1 MSFEIM
7 GILNVTPDS
16 FYDGGKFDGTD
27 RAVARAMQMIG
38 EGADI
43 IDIGGE
49 STGPNSKTVSAE
61 EELRRVIPVIETMR
75 KYDKCDK
82 CNKYLSHLRIDSI
95 YRISVDT
102 YKSKV
107 AEAALDAG
115 AAMVN
120 DVTAGRGDPAMF
132 PLIAERRCMYIMMH
146 SKDDSPRT
154 TVESR
159 SYEDVLGTI
168 HDFFEERIGAAVQ
181 AGIAR
186 DQLILDPG
194 LGHFVSNDPQYSW
207 HILEHLEFLQDFGC
221 RILVSPSRKSFT
233 AEHQQQSPAERLPGT
248 LRATALA
255 IAHGVAIIRTHDVK
269 ETKAISP
276 LLP

>member
-49 STGPNSKTVSAE
+49 STGPRSETVSIE
-61 EELRRVIPVIETMR
+61 EELRRVIPVL
-75 KYDKCDK
+75 DKLK
-82 CNKYLSHLRIDSI
+82 VKSEKLKV
-95 YRISVDT
+95 RISVDT